1 MTKFIYNRSLV
12 LGGSKGIGKSIAKLL
27 KDISKEVFA
36 FSSKDVDLSNLDSVE
51 KFLKKYTFADI
62 LVLNGGGPPNLKF
75 EDISQEIWIKYFKQL
90 FLSHCEILKKIKIN
104 DNGYIFYISSS
115 VIKEP
120 DQNLIISSSLRIALS
135 SVLKSL
141 SIGYSK
147 KKISIIKIAPGP
159 FKTDRVKDLIK
170 DISSYEKNLP
180 LGMLGNPDEIG
191 KFVRFIVKN
200 KIKYMTGSTILFD
213 GNLTKSL

>member
-1 MTKFIYNRSLV
+1 M
-12 LGGSKGIGKSIAKLL
+12 
-27 KDISKEVFA
+27 
-36 FSSKDVDLSNLDSVE
+36 
-51 KFLKKYTFADI
+51 
-62 LVLNGGGPPNLKF
+62 
-75 EDISQEIWIKYFKQL
+75 
-90 FLSHCEILKKIKIN
+90 
-104 DNGYIFYISSS
+104 
-115 VIKEP
+115 IKEP

-170 DISSYEKNLP
+170 DVSSYEKNLP
-180 LGMLGNPDEIG
+180 LGMLGDPDEIG
-191 KFVRFIVKN
+191 KFVKFIVEN
-200 KIKYMTGSTILFD
+200 KIKYITGSTIFFD